1 MRDVI
6 TFINENYGKRKEI
19 EAARAAAVERRKA
32 ESVQEDGNAEAVGTD
47 GEATA
52 ERLADDGGNS
62 TEKGSLN
69 EDEADDLI
77 LASAERAIPM
87 PEFELTSE
95 NWKKEFGEGTLK
107 TPIEHIK
114 IGENQFSKMID
125 KGREKEAGLIKPTF
139 TDPDFVIEEASEAAD
154 GTTERASSHLYVK
167 SFIGKDGRKRYFFKS
182 VTVKR
187 DGLEVNVSSH
197 FDRPK
202 RLRKALKKGKL
213 LYRFDGG
220 AQTEQTPAS
229 VSVTTSRTN
238 PGVSLGKG
246 GENSATEQ
254 EKTVKVAENQVA
266 SGLKKAVER
275 LHDKAVA
282 VPGYTVLSMSP
293 AIRDRRK

>member
-1 MRDVI
+1 MDL
-6 TFINENYGKRKEI
+6 
-19 EAARAAAVERRKA
+19 AAQAAAVERRKA
-32 ESVQEDGNAEAVGTD
+32 ESVQEDGTAPAVSTD

-62 TEKGSLN
+62 TEKGSLT

-107 TPIEHIK
+107 TPIEYIK

-182 VTVKR
+182 VTIKR

-202 RLRKALKKGKL
+202 RLREALKKGKL

-238 PGVSLGKG
+238 PGVSFGKSS
-246 GENSATEQ
+246 EKSATVQ
-254 EKTVKVAENQVA
+254 EETEKVAENQTPNAVQA
-266 SGLKKAVER
+266 ALAAAEQETKTEPTEAQKEAGNYKKGHVKI
-275 LHDKAVA
+275 D
-282 VPGYTVLSMSP
+282 GYDVTIYSVVK
-293 AIRDRRK
+293 RR